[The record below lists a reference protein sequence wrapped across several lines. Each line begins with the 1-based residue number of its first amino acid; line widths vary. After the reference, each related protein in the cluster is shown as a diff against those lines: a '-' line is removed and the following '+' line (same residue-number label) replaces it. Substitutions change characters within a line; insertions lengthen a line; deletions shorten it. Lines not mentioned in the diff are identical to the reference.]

1 MNETIFLLQSELR
14 KQQIEARKELL
25 EKGPFNLIF
34 HGVEPDWV
42 EQEMA
47 DDPEF
52 RRDVVEH
59 RIKTLI
65 REGVRKSICTFLVCE
80 YFWNIRED

>member
-1 MNETIFLLQSELR
+1 MNETIFIFLLQSELR

-65 REGVRKSICTFLVCE
+65 REGVRKPT
-80 YFWNIRED
+80 